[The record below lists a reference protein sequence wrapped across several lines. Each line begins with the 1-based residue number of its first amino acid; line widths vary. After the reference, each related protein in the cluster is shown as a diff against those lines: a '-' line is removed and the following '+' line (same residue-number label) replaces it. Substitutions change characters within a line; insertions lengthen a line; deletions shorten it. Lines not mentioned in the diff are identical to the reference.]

1 MSTTIERILNLL
13 ESFRGKA
20 QVQSFLQEKEV
31 PYSGT
36 WMIVREK
43 IVQGLKARKIAQ
55 NELIGL
61 LEDIEEHGD
70 QYVYLYD
77 FDLAEAPRI
86 KDRPSFERLLTDT
99 ERQRT
104 LDKVAV
110 IENPSAAPTLVSAYY
125 NAEQLKLK
133 WVQRRSFRKPLG
145 ETTEGNVVMVRYQ
158 IVDTRA
164 VDLPILDFARHKAI
178 FCIQKI
184 EPGVRDYKK
193 QLSELFT
200 RLGRFVDPPALKPLD
215 LALLMKRM
223 DDKKFGEIRRRRYR
237 ALDGEGGLMDVT
249 SPTES
254 EDIYTGGLYET
265 ARDNYKGA
273 VASLYVN
280 SYWMPVERKLEREIH
295 TIFPYR
301 QAVNA
306 VVFTQRCTRS
316 ERDYVL
322 SRIEAIARGKP

>member
-20 QVQSFLQEKEV
+20 QVQRFLQEKEV
-31 PYSGT
+31 PHSGT
-36 WMIVREK
+36 WILVREK
-43 IVQGLKARKIAQ
+43 IIQGVKAGKITQ
-55 NELIGL
+55 TELIGL

-86 KDRPSFERLLTDT
+86 KDRPIFERLLTDT

-110 IENPSAAPTLVSAYY
+110 IENPSATPTLVSAQY
-125 NAEQLKLK
+125 NTEQLKLK
-133 WVQRRSFRKPLG
+133 WVQKRSFRKPLG
-145 ETTEGNVVMVRYQ
+145 ETVEGNVVTVRYQ
-158 IVDTRA
+158 VVDTRA
-164 VDLPILDFARHKAI
+164 VDLAILDFVQRKAT

-193 QLSELFT
+193 QLNELFS
-200 RLGRFVDPPALKPLD
+200 RLSRFVDPPALKPLD

-223 DDKKFGEIRRRRYR
+223 DDKSFGEIRRRRYR
-237 ALDGEGGLMDVT
+237 ALDGDGGLIDVT

-265 ARDNYKGA
+265 GRDNYKGA

-280 SYWMPVERKLEREIH
+280 SYWTPVERRLEREIH
-295 TIFPYR
+295 TIFPYK
-301 QAVNA
+301 QAANA
-306 VVFTQRCTRS
+306 TVFTQRCTRS

-322 SRIEAIARGKP
+322 SRIETIARGKP